1 MLVDEMRRS
10 IERCELTRL
19 PEVSS
24 AVWKAFGAAAITEGE
39 ADELTQLIAARQ
51 AAWKAAKAA
60 PAIPAARRSVGTR
73 PRTSASL
80 ERRRK
85 WSASGYLPPA
95 IAARFSPAENA
106 VLAVIAAECGPTG
119 EGTCDLA
126 IAHVADLAG
135 VSETTVRNAIRAAQ
149 ALGLLAVA
157 ERRVAAFRNLTNL
170 VRLYEPAWRSW
181 LRHRAKIAKGG
192 GCKLAKAT
200 PMDSK
205 DKNRQRPAWTRAR
218 ATGGEQAG
226 SAGPTW
232 HPQRFAAAG
241 SGSSQGHAL

>member
-24 AVWKAFGAAAITEGE
+24 AVWKAFGAAAITEDEAGE
-39 ADELTQLIAARQ
+39 LSQLIAARQ
-51 AAWKAAKAA
+51 VAWNAAKAA
-60 PAIPAARRSVGTR
+60 PSARRSVGTR

-85 WSASGYLPPA
+85 WCASGFLPPA

-126 IAHVADLAG
+126 IAYVAALAG
-135 VSETTVRNAIRAAQ
+135 VSETTVRNAVRAAK
-149 ALGLLAVA
+149 ALGLLAVE
-157 ERRVAAFRNLTNL
+157 ERRVTAFRSLTNL

-181 LRHRAKIAKGG
+181 LRHRAKTAKGG
-192 GCKLAKAT
+192 GCKLAQPT
-200 PMDSK
+200 SIDSTTK
-205 DKNRQRPAWTRAR
+205 DRQRPAWTRAR
-218 ATGGEQAG
+218 AAGGTRAG
-226 SAGPTW
+226 SAAPTW

-241 SGSSQGHAL
+241 AGPSRGHAP